1 VGDVMKVVPKPAGMQ
16 QAFSSVDE
24 ILHYAEKLG
33 FVGSQDE
40 LDAFLD
46 KYYGCTI
53 LHSGKKYYL
62 IGNRE
67 RRKQPRD

>member
-1 VGDVMKVVPKPAGMQ
+1 MTGAPKPAGMR
-16 QAFSSVDE
+16 QAFSSIDE

-33 FVGSQDE
+33 FVGSKDE

-53 LHSGKKYYL
+53 LQSGEEYYL
-62 IGNRE
+62 IGNKERRE
-67 RRKQPRD
+67 RPRD